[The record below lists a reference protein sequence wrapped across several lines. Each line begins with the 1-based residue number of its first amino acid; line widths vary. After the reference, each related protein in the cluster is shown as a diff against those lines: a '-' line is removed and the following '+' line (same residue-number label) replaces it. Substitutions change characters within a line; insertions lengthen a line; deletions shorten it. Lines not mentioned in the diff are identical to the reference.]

1 MRKIK
6 LTLAMGILATLTLTP
21 SCSKSGGSSPLLA
34 LASVVDWTSTAAQY
48 LVPRHSSFP
57 RDVQEIT
64 LRHNGQVGDI
74 EFDLKDPSGILQ
86 ATPASGVLRPGQ
98 QVTITVAIL
107 ALINYKTEELLMTC
121 RYAGALST
129 EVLVVPFRFA
139 LMPPGMYVMSLL
151 SASDPVIQNLFELAL
166 LLGLVGAIVRHMGM
180 NRKADHA
187 PILRFTEIILMGM
200 LTLPMASFQLQSNF
214 WRSKTE
220 PESNVDVNFP
230 PGQGAIGYT
239 LHPDMEV
246 DMVPGEF
253 HAFHSW
259 MQLGGVI
266 PIKDPEPKNRHTY
279 AIVLDSDGSSTNNWK
294 ARAGYPNDFWQG
306 TDRWYEVRYNQKDTP
321 GVWSFRVW
329 QVDATGKKFTQVA
342 SAARAIIVEDAIVLV
357 VPKSEIP
364 GPSATWRT
372 TTFVHQTDD
381 LGETSPFLWSGD
393 VEPAIG
399 KPMHPVK

>member
-6 LTLAMGILATLTLTP
+6 LTLAMGILAILTLTP
-21 SCSKSGGSSPLLA
+21 SCSKSGGSNQLLA
-34 LASVVDWTSTAAQY
+34 LSAALVWTNTAAQY
-48 LVPRHSSFP
+48 IVPRHSSFP

-86 ATPASGVLRPGQ
+86 ATPASGVLSPGQ
-98 QVTITVAIL
+98 QIIITVAIL

-129 EVLVVPFRFA
+129 EVLVVAFAFA

-151 SASDPVIQNLFELAL
+151 SASDPAIPNLFELAL
-166 LLGLVGAIVRHMGM
+166 LLGLVDAIVRHIGT

-200 LTLPMASFQLQSNF
+200 LTLPLTFLQLQSNF

-220 PESNVDVNFP
+220 PESNVAVNFP

-246 DMVPGEF
+246 DMVPGDF
-253 HAFHSW
+253 HVFHSW
-259 MQLGGVI
+259 MRLGGVI

-279 AIVLDSDGSSTNNWK
+279 AFVLDSDGSVTNNWK
-294 ARAGYPNDFWQG
+294 ARPTYPNHFWQG
-306 TDRWYEVRYNQKDTP
+306 TDRWYEIRYNQKDTP
-321 GVWSFRVW
+321 GAWSFRVW
-329 QVDATGKKFTQVA
+329 QVDATGKASQVA

-381 LGETSPFLWSGD
+381 LGGISPFLWSGD
-393 VEPAIG
+393 VEPAIS